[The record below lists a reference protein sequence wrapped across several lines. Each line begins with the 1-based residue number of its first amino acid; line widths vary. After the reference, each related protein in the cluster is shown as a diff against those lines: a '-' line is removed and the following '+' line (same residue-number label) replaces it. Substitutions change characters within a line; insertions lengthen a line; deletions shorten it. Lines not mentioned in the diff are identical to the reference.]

1 MTEDSEMTEDS
12 DNGLRAALPWGAL
25 IYVAIILAAIGTVLL
40 IRAFVI
46 EPFNIPTESMC
57 DTIQVGDSVLGEKI
71 TLELGGTV
79 SQGDIIVFENPEK
92 DPEKDVLCKRVVARG
107 GQTVDMRDGLV
118 YIDGRKIAE
127 DYAKGDSYPLY
138 IGKAKRISYPYKVP
152 EGEIWVMGDNR
163 ENSADS
169 RYFGAIPEDSVIG
182 ICVMRYL
189 PLNRIGLL

>member
-1 MTEDSEMTEDS
+1 MEETENKPCS
-12 DNGLRAALPWGAL
+12 GLPWGAV
-25 IYVAIILAAIGTVLL
+25 IYAAIILAAIATVLL
-40 IRAFVI
+40 IRAFMI
-46 EPFNIPTESMC
+46 EPFSIPTESMC
-57 DTIQVGDSVLGEKI
+57 DTIEVGDSVLAEKI
-71 TLELGGTV
+71 TLKLGGNV
-79 SQGDIIVFENPEK
+79 SQGDIIVFENPER
-92 DPEKDVLCKRVVARG
+92 DPEKDVLCKRVIARG
-107 GQTVDMRDGLV
+107 GQTVDLKDGSV

-169 RYFGAIPEDSVIG
+169 RYFGAIPGDSVIG

-189 PLNRIGLL
+189 PVNRIDLL

>member
-1 MTEDSEMTEDS
+1 MTEETE
-12 DNGLRAALPWGAL
+12 NKPWSFPPLGTI
-25 IYVAIILAAIGTVLL
+25 IYAAIILAAIGTVLL

-46 EPFNIPTESMC
+46 EPFSIPTESMC
-57 DTIQVGDSVLGEKI
+57 DTIEVGDSVLAEKI
-71 TLELGGTV
+71 TLELGGNV
-79 SQGDIIVFENPEK
+79 SQGDIIVFENPER
-92 DPEKDVLCKRVVARG
+92 DPEKDVLCKRVIARG
-107 GQTVDMRDGLV
+107 GQTVDLKDGSV
-118 YIDGRKIAE
+118 YIDGKKTAE

-189 PLNRIGLL
+189 PVNRIDLL

>member
-1 MTEDSEMTEDS
+1 MTEETENKPCS
-12 DNGLRAALPWGAL
+12 GLPWGAV
-25 IYVAIILAAIGTVLL
+25 IYVAIILAAIGTVLM

-46 EPFNIPTESMC
+46 EPFSIPTESMC
-57 DTIQVGDSVLGEKI
+57 DTIEVGDSVLAEKI
-71 TLELGGTV
+71 TLELGGNV
-79 SQGDIIVFENPEK
+79 SQGDIIVFENPER
-92 DPEKDVLCKRVVARG
+92 DPEKDVLCKRVIARG
-107 GQTVDMRDGLV
+107 GQTVDLKDGSV

-138 IGKAKRISYPYKVP
+138 IGKAKQISYPYKIP

-169 RYFGAIPEDSVIG
+169 RYFGAIPENSVIG

-189 PLNRIGLL
+189 PVNRIDLL

>member
-1 MTEDSEMTEDS
+1 MEETENKPWSF
-12 DNGLRAALPWGAL
+12 LPWGAI
-25 IYVAIILAAIGTVLL
+25 IYAAIILAAIATVLL
-40 IRAFVI
+40 TRAFVI
-46 EPFNIPTESMC
+46 EPFSIPTESMC
-57 DTIQVGDSVLGEKI
+57 DTIEVGDSVLTEKI
-71 TLELGGTV
+71 TLELGGNV
-79 SQGDIIVFENPEK
+79 SQGDIIVFENPER
-92 DPEKDVLCKRVVARG
+92 DPEIDVLCKRVIARG
-107 GQTVDMRDGLV
+107 GQTVDLKDGSV

-127 DYAKGDSYPLY
+127 DYARGDSYPLY

-189 PLNRIGLL
+189 PVNRIDLL

>member
-1 MTEDSEMTEDS
+1 MEETENKPWSF
-12 DNGLRAALPWGAL
+12 LPWGAV
-25 IYVAIILAAIGTVLL
+25 IYAAIILAAIGTVLL
-40 IRAFVI
+40 IRSFVI
-46 EPFNIPTESMC
+46 EPFSIPTESMR
-57 DTIQVGDSVLGEKI
+57 DTLKAGDSVLAEKI

-79 SQGDIIVFENPEK
+79 SQGDIIVFENPERN
-92 DPEKDVLCKRVVARG
+92 PEKDVLCKRVIAQG
-107 GQTVDMRDGLV
+107 GQTVDLKDGSV
-118 YIDGRKIAE
+118 YIDGKKIAE

-138 IGKAKRISYPYKVP
+138 IGEAKRISYPYKVP

-189 PLNRIGLL
+189 PMNRIGLL

>member
-1 MTEDSEMTEDS
+1 MEETEEKPWSH
-12 DNGLRAALPWGAL
+12 LPWGAI
-25 IYVAIILAAIGTVLL
+25 IYAAIILAAIGTVLL

-46 EPFNIPTESMC
+46 EPFSIPTESMC
-57 DTIQVGDSVLGEKI
+57 DTLMVGDSVLAEKI

-92 DPEKDVLCKRVVARG
+92 DTEKDVLCKRVIARA
-107 GQTVDMRDGLV
+107 GQTVDLKDGSV
-118 YIDGRKIAE
+118 YIDGKKIAE
-127 DYAKGDSYPLY
+127 GYTVGDSYPLY
-138 IGKAKRISYPYKVP
+138 IGKAKQISYPYKIP
-152 EGEIWVMGDNR
+152 EGEIWAMGDNR

-189 PLNRIGLL
+189 PLNRIGFL

>member
-1 MTEDSEMTEDS
+1 MDASEEAENKS
-12 DNGLRAALPWGAL
+12 YIAIPWGAV
-25 IYVAIILAAIGTVLL
+25 IYAAIILAAIGTVLL

-57 DTIQVGDSVLGEKI
+57 ETIDVGDSVLAEKI
-71 TLELGGTV
+71 TLKLGGTV
-79 SQGDIIVFENPEK
+79 SQGDVIVFENPEK

-107 GQTVDMRDGLV
+107 GQTVDLRDGSV
-118 YIDGRKIAE
+118 YVDGRKIAE

-138 IGKAKRISYPYKVP
+138 IGKAKRISYPYKVR

-182 ICVMRYL
+182 VCVMRYL
-189 PLNRIGLL
+189 PLNRLGFL

>member
-1 MTEDSEMTEDS
+1 MVALEETENKPCS
-12 DNGLRAALPWGAL
+12 GLPWGAV
-25 IYVAIILAAIGTVLL
+25 IYAAIILAAIATVLL

-46 EPFNIPTESMC
+46 EPFSIPTESMC
-57 DTIQVGDSVLGEKI
+57 DTIEVGDSVLAEKI
-71 TLELGGTV
+71 TLKLGGNV
-79 SQGDIIVFENPEK
+79 SQGDIIVFENPER
-92 DPEKDVLCKRVVARG
+92 DPEKDVLCKRVIARG
-107 GQTVDMRDGLV
+107 GQTVDLKDGSV

-127 DYAKGDSYPLY
+127 DYAKGNSYPLY

-189 PLNRIGLL
+189 PVNRIDLL

>member
-1 MTEDSEMTEDS
+1 MTEETENRPWS
-12 DNGLRAALPWGAL
+12 FLPLGAI
-25 IYVAIILAAIGTVLL
+25 IYAAIILAAVGTVLL

-46 EPFNIPTESMC
+46 EPFSIPTESMC
-57 DTIQVGDSVLGEKI
+57 DTIEVGDSVLAEKI
-71 TLELGGTV
+71 TLELGGNV
-79 SQGDIIVFENPEK
+79 SQGDIIVFENPER
-92 DPEKDVLCKRVVARG
+92 DPEKDVLCKRVIARG
-107 GQTVDMRDGLV
+107 GQTVDLKDGSV
-118 YIDGRKIAE
+118 YIDGRIIAE
-127 DYAKGDSYPLY
+127 DYAKGDSYPLF

-189 PLNRIGLL
+189 PVNRIDLL

>member
-1 MTEDSEMTEDS
+1 MEETENKPWS
-12 DNGLRAALPWGAL
+12 LLPWGAI
-25 IYVAIILAAIGTVLL
+25 IYIAIILAAIGTVLL
-40 IRAFVI
+40 IRTFVI
-46 EPFNIPTESMC
+46 EPFCIPTESMC
-57 DTIQVGDSVLGEKI
+57 DTLKAGDSVLAEKI

-107 GQTVDMRDGLV
+107 GQTVDLKDGSV
-118 YIDGRKIAE
+118 YIDGKKISE

-152 EGEIWVMGDNR
+152 EGELWVMGDNR

-189 PLNRIGLL
+189 PINRIGIL

>member
-1 MTEDSEMTEDS
+1 MEETENKLSS
-12 DNGLRAALPWGAL
+12 FLPWGAI
-25 IYVAIILAAIGTVLL
+25 IYTTIILAAIGTVLL
-40 IRAFVI
+40 MRAFVI
-46 EPFNIPTESMC
+46 EPFCIPTESMC
-57 DTIQVGDSVLGEKI
+57 DTLEVGDSVLAEKI
-71 TLELGGTV
+71 TLEFGGTV

-92 DPEKDVLCKRVVARG
+92 DPEKDVLCKRVVAQG
-107 GQTVDMRDGLV
+107 GQTVDLRNGSVYVDGK
-118 YIDGRKIAE
+118 KIAE

-138 IGKAKRISYPYKVP
+138 IGKAKRISYPYKVS

-189 PLNRIGLL
+189 PMNRFGFL

>member
-1 MTEDSEMTEDS
+1 MEENENKT
-12 DNGLRAALPWGAL
+12 LLPLPWGAV
-25 IYVAIILAAIGTVLL
+25 IYAAIILAAIGTVLL

-46 EPFNIPTESMC
+46 EPFGIPTESMC
-57 DTIQVGDSVLGEKI
+57 DTIEVGDSVLAEKI

-79 SQGDIIVFENPEK
+79 STGDIIVFENPEK
-92 DPEKDVLCKRVVARG
+92 DPEKDVLCKRVVAQG
-107 GQTVDMRDGLV
+107 GQTVDLRGGSV
-118 YIDGRKIAE
+118 YVDGRKISE
-127 DYAKGDSYPLY
+127 GYAKGDSCPLY

-169 RYFGAIPEDSVIG
+169 RYFGAIPKDSVIG

-189 PLNRIGLL
+189 PLSRFGFL

>member
-1 MTEDSEMTEDS
+1 MEESENETR
-12 DNGLRAALPWGAL
+12 LPIPWGAV
-25 IYVAIILAAIGTVLL
+25 IYAAIILAAIGTVLL

-46 EPFNIPTESMC
+46 EPFSIPTESMC
-57 DTIQVGDSVLGEKI
+57 DPLQVGDSVLAEKI

-79 SQGDIIVFENPEK
+79 STGDVIVFENPEK
-92 DPEKDVLCKRVVARG
+92 GSEKDVLCKRVIARA
-107 GQTVDMRDGLV
+107 GQTIDMKDGLANV
-118 YIDGRKIAE
+118 DGKKLTE

-138 IGKAKRISYPYKVP
+138 LGKGKHISYPYKVP

-169 RYFGAIPEDSVIG
+169 RYFGPISEDSVIG

-189 PLNRIGLL
+189 PWNRIGLL

>member
-1 MTEDSEMTEDS
+1 MTEETENKPWS
-12 DNGLRAALPWGAL
+12 FLPLGTI
-25 IYVAIILAAIGTVLL
+25 IYAAIILAAIGTVLL

-46 EPFNIPTESMC
+46 EPFSIPTESMC
-57 DTIQVGDSVLGEKI
+57 NAIEVGDSVLAEKI
-71 TLELGGTV
+71 TLELGGNV
-79 SQGDIIVFENPEK
+79 SQGDIIVFDNPER
-92 DPEKDVLCKRVVARG
+92 DPEKDVLCKRVIARG
-107 GQTVDMRDGLV
+107 GQTVDLKDGSV
-118 YIDGRKIAE
+118 YIDGKKIAE

-138 IGKAKRISYPYKVP
+138 IGKAKRIPYPYKVP

-189 PLNRIGLL
+189 PVDRIGLL

>member
-1 MTEDSEMTEDS
+1 MVALEETE
-12 DNGLRAALPWGAL
+12 NGLCSTLPWGAL
-25 IYVAIILAAIGTVLL
+25 VYAVIILAAIGTVLL
-40 IRAFVI
+40 MRAFVI
-46 EPFNIPTESMC
+46 EPFSIPTESMC
-57 DTIQVGDSVLGEKI
+57 DTIEAGDSVLAEKI

-79 SQGDIIVFENPEK
+79 SQGDIIVFENPER
-92 DPEKDVLCKRVVARG
+92 DPEKDVLCKRVIAQG
-107 GQTVDMRDGLV
+107 GQTVDLKGGSV
-118 YIDGRKIAE
+118 YIDGKKIAE
-127 DYAKGDSYPLY
+127 DYAKADSYPLY

-189 PLNRIGLL
+189 PMNRIGLL

>member
-1 MTEDSEMTEDS
+1 MAALEETENKPWS
-12 DNGLRAALPWGAL
+12 LLPWGAI
-25 IYVAIILAAIGTVLL
+25 IYTAIILAAVGTILL
-40 IRAFVI
+40 IRSFGI
-46 EPFNIPTESMC
+46 EPFSIPTESMC
-57 DTIQVGDSVLGEKI
+57 DTLMVGDSVLAEKI
-71 TLELGGTV
+71 SLELGGSV

-107 GQTVDMRDGLV
+107 GQTVDLKDGSV

-189 PLNRIGLL
+189 PVNRIDLL

>member
-1 MTEDSEMTEDS
+1 MDASEEA
-12 DNGLRAALPWGAL
+12 DNKSYIAIPWGAV
-25 IYVAIILAAIGTVLL
+25 IYAAIILAAIGTVLL

-46 EPFNIPTESMC
+46 EPFCIPTESMC
-57 DTIQVGDSVLGEKI
+57 DTIEVGDSVLAEKI
-71 TLELGGTV
+71 TLKFGGNV
-79 SQGDIIVFENPEK
+79 SQGDIIVFENPERN
-92 DPEKDVLCKRVVARG
+92 PEKDVLCKRVIARG
-107 GQTVDMRDGLV
+107 GQTVDLKDGSV
-118 YIDGRKIAE
+118 YIDGKKIAE

-169 RYFGAIPEDSVIG
+169 RYFGAISEDSVIG

-189 PLNRIGLL
+189 PVNRIDLL

>member
-1 MTEDSEMTEDS
+1 MEETENKPWSS
-12 DNGLRAALPWGAL
+12 IPWGFI
-25 IYVAIILAAIGTVLL
+25 IYTAIIMAAIGTVLL
-40 IRAFVI
+40 LRAFVI
-46 EPFNIPTESMC
+46 EPFSIPTESMC
-57 DTIQVGDSVLGEKI
+57 DTLMVGDSVLAEKI
-71 TLELGGTV
+71 SLELGGTV

-107 GQTVDMRDGLV
+107 GQTVDLKDGSV
-118 YIDGRKIAE
+118 YVDGKKISE

-152 EGEIWVMGDNR
+152 EGELWLMGDNR

-189 PLNRIGLL
+189 PMNRIGFL

>member
-1 MTEDSEMTEDS
+1 MEETENETR
-12 DNGLRAALPWGAL
+12 LPIPWGAV
-25 IYVAIILAAIGTVLL
+25 IYAAIILAAIGTVLL
-40 IRAFVI
+40 IRAFLI
-46 EPFNIPTESMC
+46 EPFSIPTESMC
-57 DTIQVGDSVLGEKI
+57 DTIQAGDSVLAEKI

-92 DPEKDVLCKRVVARG
+92 DPNKDMLCKRVVARG
-107 GQTVDMRDGLV
+107 GQTVDMRDGSV

-169 RYFGAIPEDSVIG
+169 RYFGAISEDSVIG
-182 ICVMRYL
+182 ICFMRYL
-189 PLNRIGLL
+189 PMNRIGLL

>member
-1 MTEDSEMTEDS
+1 MDASEEAENKS
-12 DNGLRAALPWGAL
+12 YIAIPWGAV
-25 IYVAIILAAIGTVLL
+25 IYAAIILAAIGTVLL

-57 DTIQVGDSVLGEKI
+57 DTIDVGDSVLAEKI
-71 TLELGGTV
+71 TLELGENV
-79 SQGDIIVFENPEK
+79 SQGDIIVFENPER
-92 DPEKDVLCKRVVARG
+92 DPEKDVLCKRVIARG
-107 GQTVDMRDGLV
+107 GQTVDLKDGSV

-138 IGKAKRISYPYKVP
+138 IGKAKRISYPYKIP

-163 ENSADS
+163 ENSVDS
-169 RYFGAIPEDSVIG
+169 RYFGSIPEDSVIG

-189 PLNRIGLL
+189 PLSRIGLL

>member
-1 MTEDSEMTEDS
+1 MQETENETR
-12 DNGLRAALPWGAL
+12 LPIPWGAV
-25 IYVAIILAAIGTVLL
+25 IYAAIILAAIGTVLL
-40 IRAFVI
+40 IRSFVI
-46 EPFNIPTESMC
+46 EPFSIPTESMC
-57 DTIQVGDSVLGEKI
+57 DTLQVGDSVLAEKI

-79 SQGDIIVFENPEK
+79 STGDVIVFENPEK
-92 DPEKDVLCKRVVARG
+92 DSEKDVLCKRVIARG
-107 GQTVDMRDGLV
+107 GQTVDLRDGSV

-138 IGKAKRISYPYKVP
+138 IGNAKRISYPYKVP

-189 PLNRIGLL
+189 PLNRIDLL

>member
-1 MTEDSEMTEDS
+1 MEETENKPCS
-12 DNGLRAALPWGAL
+12 GLPWGTI
-25 IYVAIILAAIGTVLL
+25 IYAAIILASIATVLL

-46 EPFNIPTESMC
+46 EPFSIPTESMC
-57 DTIQVGDSVLGEKI
+57 DTIEVGDSVLAEKI
-71 TLELGGTV
+71 TLELGGNV
-79 SQGDIIVFENPEK
+79 SQGDIIVFENPER
-92 DPEKDVLCKRVVARG
+92 DPEKDVLCKRVIARG
-107 GQTVDMRDGLV
+107 GQAVDLKDGSV
-118 YIDGRKIAE
+118 YIDGKKIAE

-189 PLNRIGLL
+189 PVNRIDLL

>member
-1 MTEDSEMTEDS
+1 M
-12 DNGLRAALPWGAL
+12 
-25 IYVAIILAAIGTVLL
+25 VAIGTVLL
-40 IRAFVI
+40 LRAFVI
-46 EPFNIPTESMC
+46 EPFSIPTESMC
-57 DTIQVGDSVLGEKI
+57 DTLMVSDSVLAEKI
-71 TLELGGTV
+71 SLELGGSV
-79 SQGDIIVFENPEK
+79 SQGDIIVFENPEN

-107 GQTVDMRDGLV
+107 GQTVDLKDGSV
-118 YIDGRKIAE
+118 YIDGKKISE

-152 EGEIWVMGDNR
+152 EDELWVMGDNR

-189 PLNRIGLL
+189 PMNRIGFL